1 MSNDKKLTTN
11 GGYPVADNQ
20 NVMAADP
27 LEIQLRHIGSC
38 LKADPEYGKGFAKA
52 TGIPAA

>member
-1 MSNDKKLTTN
+1 MSNDKKLTTI

-20 NVMAADP
+20 NVLTAGP
-27 LEIQLRHIGSC
+27 LEIQLHHIDNC
-38 LKADPEYGKGFAKA
+38 LKADPEYGKGVAKA